1 MSIRKHRPSAHTLEF
16 FRAFAAAAGLAS
28 ILGTDEGQRKRGI
41 FLVFKTNEKE
51 RKKEGKR
58 GGKGREK
65 RGKEGKRARAARGRA
80 VARSVGTL
88 ILDHHMRPEDLPK
101 GATCHVC

>member
-1 MSIRKHRPSAHTLEF
+1 MAV
-16 FRAFAAAAGLAS
+16 
-28 ILGTDEGQRKRGI
+28 GTHQGKKGI

-51 RKKEGKR
+51 RKKEGKS

-101 GATCHVC
+101 GATSHVC